1 MFPNF
6 SARVDNFIQNKIC
19 CFLKKKAKKGG
30 ELDGIVVDSEYNKS
44 AQGVNES
51 HRESSMISG

>member
-1 MFPNF
+1 VFPNF
-6 SARVDNFIQNKIC
+6 SARVDNFIQTKIC

-30 ELDGIVVDSEYNKS
+30 DFDGIDDDSEYNKS